1 MTIHVKH
8 NDEAGYLI
16 SLLPHW
22 EVRSRYAVPV
32 GPALDEK
39 GVKIVR
45 DWLDAS
51 WNEIVRLV
59 LTEDRATVT

>member
-1 MTIHVKH
+1 MTIRVRR
-8 NDEAGYLI
+8 NGEAGYRI

-22 EVRSRYAVPV
+22 EDRSRYAVPV

-39 GVKIVR
+39 EAKIVK

-51 WNEIVRLV
+51 WDEIVWLV